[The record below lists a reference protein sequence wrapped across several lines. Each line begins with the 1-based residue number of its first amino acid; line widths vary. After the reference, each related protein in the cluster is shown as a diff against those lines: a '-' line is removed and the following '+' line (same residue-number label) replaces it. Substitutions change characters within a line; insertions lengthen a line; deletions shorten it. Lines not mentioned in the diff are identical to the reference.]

1 MERRGRHDASSPPP
15 PFPDM
20 EGGRGRTFLP
30 GGSGGKRKKGKESG
44 KEEEGEGG

>member
-20 EGGRGRTFLP
+20 EGG
-30 GGSGGKRKKGKESG
+30 GGEPSSLGDPVGKERKGKESG
-44 KEEEGEGG
+44 KEEGGEGG